1 MAYIGIAPSWVSMTP
16 IDQGISN
23 RGVQAWIGYFRHRG
37 LLWPPILMVIAILA
51 TSYLSTTTEVKL
63 VLWLS
68 FGIAALSLDFV
79 WGRAG
84 IFSFGQ
90 NALFGI
96 GGYIYAIAALNLYPT
111 TGETISALLLGGVA
125 AGAFAAFLGYVMF
138 YGRVGDVY
146 LAIVTLAVTLVLYT
160 VMSSTAGPE
169 YHVGE
174 AQLGGFNGMPSLP
187 TITLGIPGLGNGQE
201 LGVSGLFIFAVCL
214 GTALYI
220 ILRLLV
226 TSGYGQILAGIREN
240 ETRMELLG
248 YDIRFNK
255 LLAFV
260 IGGAVAGFGGGLFA
274 AWGTFINPAVFAL
287 TQAAM
292 VVIWVMVGGRGS
304 LAGAFL
310 GVVVVQWV
318 SDTAD
323 QIVSEQTPLILGVM
337 LLLVVLL
344 FPRGLAPSIEWL
356 FERLIQPLR
365 HWLSLAPPSQ
375 RLTAGPITI
384 PSHRVFSS
392 CRPESLAPRA
402 GHLVAQGVSKRFGG
416 VAVLQNVTLEFGA
429 SRSLDQVTVEFG
441 PSRICAIIGPNGAG
455 KTTFFGALTGRQIVS
470 AGRIELNGTDITRLA
485 PFRRARLGL
494 GIKLQV
500 PCIFQGLTVH
510 ENLELAARASRAPGG
525 RERAEKILDVV
536 GLADKRWDVASTL
549 SHGQQ
554 QWLEIALVLA
564 QNPSVILLDEPAA
577 GMTQEERLQ
586 TLKLIYQLAATHT
599 TVVVEHDMAFVQ
611 ALRAPIVMLHRGQV
625 FRVGSFDQLS
635 NDPQVIDA
643 YLGKHRDA

>member
-1 MAYIGIAPSWVSMTP
+1 MVN
-16 IDQGISN
+16 QG
-23 RGVQAWIGYFRHRG
+23 F
-37 LLWPPILMVIAILA
+37 LWPSIFVAAAILA
-51 TSYLSTTTEVKL
+51 TPYLSTATQLKW

-68 FGIAALSLDFV
+68 FVIVALSLDFV

-96 GGYIYAIAALNLYPT
+96 GGYIYGIVAINLSPV
-111 TGETISALLLGGVA
+111 TGETVSALLLGGLA
-125 AGAFAAFLGYVMF
+125 ASAFAAFLGYVMF

-146 LAIVTLAVTLVLYT
+146 LAIVTLAVTLILYT
-160 VMSSTAGPE
+160 VMSSTAGPQ
-169 YHVGE
+169 YHVGQ

-187 TITLGIPGLGNGQE
+187 TITLGIPGFGDGHE
-201 LGVSGLFIFAVCL
+201 LNVGELFIFAVCL
-214 GTALYI
+214 SATLYMA
-220 ILRLLV
+220 LRLLV
-226 TSGYGQILAGIREN
+226 ASRFGLILAGLREN

-260 IGGAVAGFGGGLFA
+260 IGGAVAGLGGGLFA
-274 AWGTFINPAVFAL
+274 AWGTFINPAVFSL

-310 GVVVVQWV
+310 GVAVVQWV
-318 SDTAD
+318 SDVAD
-323 QIVSEQTPLILGVM
+323 NIVSEQTPLILGLILV
-337 LLLVVLL
+337 LVVLVL
-344 FPRGLAPSIEWL
+344 PRGLAPSIAL
-356 FERLIQPLR
+356 FLEVLTRPLQRRLPIALFRQAFAVAPTPAQSR
-365 HWLSLAPPSQ
+365 ETASVYDPIGLA
-375 RLTAGPITI
+375 A
-384 PSHRVFSS
+384 
-392 CRPESLAPRA
+392 RPGR
-402 GHLVAQGVSKRFGG
+402 LVARDISKQFGG
-416 VAVLQNVTLEFGA
+416 VTVLQNVTLEFGA
-429 SRSLDQVTVEFG
+429 SRMLQDVTLDFG
-441 PSRICAIIGPNGAG
+441 ASRIYAMIGPNGAG
-455 KTTFFGALTGRQIVS
+455 KSTFFGTLTGRQVVS
-470 AGRIELNGTDITRLA
+470 AGQIELNGIDVTHVA

-510 ENLELAARASRAPGG
+510 ENLLLAMRASRTPSAHEHA
-525 RERAEKILDVV
+525 ERILSTV
-536 GLADKRWDVASTL
+536 GLTDKRLTIASTL

-586 TLKLIYQLAATHT
+586 TLKLIRQLAAAHT
-599 TVVVEHDMAFVQ
+599 TVVVEHDMAFVE
-611 ALRAPIVMLHRGQV
+611 ALRAPVVMLHQGKV
-625 FRVGSFDQLS
+625 FRIGSFDQLR
-635 NDPQVIDA
+635 NDSQVIDA
-643 YLGKHRDA
+643 YLGRHHHAAQC